1 MSMLNSFDG
10 IATLYN
16 SIEPLRGKR
25 KSWDIRPLSKRAKWW
40 DRIIKVDDSTYVLN
54 DNYYAANYGRK
65 QHDLYDSL
73 ELLLKVSP
81 IIWRRKPDGDYIQVR
96 SEFNC
101 GGISRYEF
109 LNTYLPYKLRHQYN
123 TSGQHWLCD
132 TNTNERYLLLLG
144 KLKFANDAIH
154 EYEDK
159 ALEFK
164 VLPNGFE
171 LVGEPHKKT
180 VPIVN
185 RELTQHYN
193 PKIKELWEY
202 ARMILPVFGDTLLA
216 QQGAKLDIIMNKYLG
231 ASAWDWTRRIDKSA
245 VRELLDNPE
254 TLAEERLAF
263 CVVTAIHL
271 DMYETLYER
280 REVGNGKSYLA
291 VSGGRFAEDKN
302 SYTRFKNFMHRVGG
316 MKTTKEVDF
325 T

>member
-40 DRIIKVDDSTYVLN
+40 NRIIKVDDSTYALS
-54 DNYYAANYGRK
+54 DGQYAANYGRG
-65 QHDLYDSL
+65 QHVLYDSL
-73 ELLLKVSP
+73 ELLLDTAP

-96 SEFNC
+96 SDFNY
-101 GGISRYEF
+101 GSTSRYEF
-109 LNTYLPYKLRHQYN
+109 LSTYLPYKLRHQYN

-132 TNTNERYLLLLG
+132 MNTNERYLLLHG
-144 KLKFANDAIH
+144 KIRFTDNKVS

-164 VLPNGFE
+164 VLTNGFE

-202 ARMILPVFGDTLLA
+202 ARMILPVFGDTLLD
-216 QQGAKLDIIMNKYLG
+216 QQRPKADTLKDKYLG
-231 ASAWDWTRRIDKSA
+231 GSAWSWFRRIDKSA
-245 VRELLDNPE
+245 IRELLDNPE

-263 CVVTAIHL
+263 CVITAIHL
-271 DMYETLYER
+271 DMYESIYEQKNL
-280 REVGNGKSYLA
+280 GNGRTYSA
-291 VSGGRFAEDKN
+291 VSGGRFKEDKN